1 MIRGGRARR
10 RRGSGAGLLAT
21 GLLLAAAVPV
31 LTAPAQAAAAC
42 QGAVTSAFD
51 VQLTIMQASSPGA
64 RQCTPAPN
72 STLTGTWSVSI
83 TAASIDLLSDF
94 TVSIVPAKTGIPALG
109 PDATVSRH
117 YCALAVSLVG
127 GDCPNKPTNSDSIG
141 MTWDTG
147 KLTPY
152 NGVYEITTSA
162 TSLLGDQAS
171 ASVTGLMVNNPPG
184 APSGVTA
191 ALAGPV
197 PVVYWAPNP
206 EPDIT
211 GYKVLRSSGGGYT
224 QVGTA
229 TSPAF
234 DDTGAPQGSPL
245 TYEVVAVRASP
256 VTPGG
261 IASAASAPSNAVT
274 PGATPVAQVAL
285 PSPKPAALPKV
296 AVAKPPTL
304 GSAEIVPQVDNT
316 FAPTLPFGQAIPTDT
331 ALPALPTTAPRALAA
346 DPAAHGATTAAKVR
360 DVAAALVLLILAF
373 FVVRLARNIL
383 RSDQ

>member
-10 RRGSGAGLLAT
+10 RWASGAGLLAT
-21 GLLLAAAVPV
+21 GLVLLAALPV
-31 LTAPAQAAAAC
+31 LTAPAQAQTAAAC
-42 QGAVTSAFD
+42 QGAVTSAVD
-51 VQLTIMQASSPGA
+51 VQLTIMQASSPDA

-83 TAASIDLLSDF
+83 TAASVDLLSDF
-94 TVSIVPAKTGIPALG
+94 TVSIVPMKAGIPALG

-127 GDCPNKPTNSDSIG
+127 GDCPNQPTNSDAIG

-152 NGVYEITTSA
+152 NGVYEITTTA
-162 TSLLGDQAS
+162 TSLLGDKAS
-171 ASVTGLMVNNPPG
+171 ASVTGLTVNNPPG
-184 APSGVTA
+184 APSGVRA

-197 PVVYWAPNP
+197 PVVSWAPNP

-229 TSPAF
+229 TSAAF
-234 DDTGAPQGSPL
+234 DDAGAPQGSPL

-256 VTPGG
+256 VSAGG
-261 IASAASAPSNAVT
+261 IDSSASAPSNPVT
-274 PGATPVAQVAL
+274 PGAAPVA
-285 PSPKPAALPKV
+285 PAALPSLKPVALPKV
-296 AVAKPPTL
+296 LGAKPPTL
-304 GSAEIVPQVDNT
+304 GSAEVIPQVDNT
-316 FAPTLPFGQAIPTDT
+316 FAPTLPFSQAIPTDT
-331 ALPALPTTAPRALAA
+331 AVPTTAPRALAA
-346 DPAAHGATTAAKVR
+346 DPAAQGSTTAAKVR
-360 DVAAALVLLILAF
+360 DVAAALVLLLLAF

-383 RSDQ
+383 RSNS